1 MREEELFKS
10 LVDVKKGEVRE
21 KLTNEVT
28 NKYKNSEFALFK
40 E

>member
-10 LVDVKKGEVRE
+10 LVEVKKGEVRE
-21 KLTNEVT
+21 KLMNEVT
-28 NKYKNSEFALFK
+28 NKYKNSEFVLFK

>member
-10 LVDVKKGEVRE
+10 LVEVKKGELKE
-21 KLTNEVT
+21 KLTNEIT
-28 NKYKNSEFALFK
+28 NKYKKSEFISFK